1 LDVSQADRAGTAWRR
16 WSPAPLVR
24 ASLWTHGAAAAAA
37 LAHPALSAEMGALVA
52 ANHAVLGAC
61 MHPQGTLLGDNIRRL
76 PEDAAGVALTFDDGP
91 DPEVTPRVL
100 DLLDAHG
107 ARASFF
113 VIGERARAHP
123 ALVRDMLRRGHAV
136 ENHTQRHSPLFALRG
151 PLALWREL
159 RDAQDSIAAAG
170 GILPRFFRAP
180 MGLRSPLLDPV
191 LALHG
196 LSLVSWSRRG
206 HDALKRDPAAALAR
220 LLRGIAP
227 GDILLL
233 HDGNCARD
241 ADGRPVVLSVLPR
254 LLPALAARGLPVV
267 PLSAPAVA
275 PAAAAASA
283 AAPPARAARA

>member
-1 LDVSQADRAGTAWRR
+1 MNVPEADRGWEAWRR

-24 ASLWTHGAAAAAA
+24 ASIWTHAAAGAAV
-37 LAHPALSAEMGALVA
+37 LAHPALAVEMAALVA
-52 ANHAVLGAC
+52 ANHAVLGTC
-61 MHPQGTLLGDNIRRL
+61 MHPQGALLGDNLRRL
-76 PEDAAGVALTFDDGP
+76 PDGAAGVALTFDDGP

-107 ARASFF
+107 VRAAFF
-113 VIGERARAHP
+113 VIGARARAHP
-123 ALVRDMLRRGHAV
+123 ALIRDMLRRGHAV
-136 ENHTQRHSPLFALRG
+136 ENHTERHSPLFALRG

-159 RDAQDSIAAAG
+159 GEAQDSIAAAG
-170 GILPRFFRAP
+170 GVLPRFFRAP

-191 LALHG
+191 LAMHG
-196 LSLVSWSRRG
+196 LALVSWSRRG

-220 LLRGIAP
+220 LLRGLTV

-241 ADGRPVVLSVLPR
+241 AEGRPVVLSVLPR

-267 PLSAPAVA
+267 PLSAPAGA
-275 PAAAAASA
+275 AAAAAASA